1 MARSA
6 CAYVS
11 IPETSRKAFMGKRR
25 RSGRSR
31 TTSTAKAEPKAG
43 DASKSLR
50 PEKPAKRPLWRS
62 MSGLAGKKLVFV
74 VGLILTVLITNAV
87 SAFTNAKI
95 LPWYRTATGQP
106 PLAAQAFE
114 EWSVSDT
121 VDRVIPPGENSELK
135 SVLAAEPAQ
144 AQSAGI
150 AVGTLKAHLVVQ
162 AEDTTVTIVGMK
174 LVAHRLKPVTDGTLI
189 FTGSQGGGKAIQLYF
204 DADLPDSVGMDS
216 DGDDYFADGSYVTL
230 QPGEATEFDL
240 QVKAKSYYS
249 QFTFLITVF
258 ADGRLS
264 EVPVTDRG
272 QPFQIAAPSR
282 QYGAVYTVPLN
293 SPDLRWVRM
302 SSGVFC
308 QQNPGVCA

>member
-1 MARSA
+1 MR
-6 CAYVS
+6 
-11 IPETSRKAFMGKRR
+11 KRR
-25 RSGRSR
+25 RSGKSR
-31 TTSTAKAEPKAG
+31 TTNRAKAEPKEPTAEPEAK
-43 DASKSLR
+43 DASK
-50 PEKPAKRPLWRS
+50 PPQPKKPLWRS

-74 VGLILTVLITNAV
+74 VGLTLTILITNAV

-95 LPWYRTATGQP
+95 LPWYRTATGQS

-121 VDRVIPPGENSELK
+121 VDRVIPLSENSELK
-135 SVLAAEPAQ
+135 SVLASGAAH
-144 AQSAGI
+144 AQSVGI
-150 AVGTLKAHLVVQ
+150 AVGTAKAHLIVQ

-174 LVAHRLKPVTDGTLI
+174 LVAHRLKPTADGTLI
-189 FTGSQGGGKAIQLYF
+189 FSASQGGGKAIQLYF
-204 DADLPDSVGMDS
+204 DADSPDSVGKDT

-240 QVKAKSYYS
+240 QVVAKSYYS

-264 EVPVTDRG
+264 EVPVTDKG
-272 QPFQIAAPSR
+272 QPFQIAPPSR
-282 QYGAVYTVPLN
+282 QYGAVYTVPVN
-293 SPDLRWVRM
+293 APDRRWVRM

-308 QQNPGVCA
+308 RQNPGVCAS

>member
-1 MARSA
+1 
-6 CAYVS
+6 
-11 IPETSRKAFMGKRR
+11 MGKRR

-31 TTSTAKAEPKAG
+31 TTSTAKAGSKAE
-43 DASKSLR
+43 DSSKSPQ
-50 PEKPAKRPLWRS
+50 PEKPAKKPFWRS
-62 MSGLAGKKLVFV
+62 MSRLAGKKLVLV

-121 VDRVIPPGENSELK
+121 LDRVIPPNEKSELK
-135 SVLAAEPAQ
+135 GVLAGGPSD

-150 AVGTLKAHLVVQ
+150 AVGILKAHLVVQ

-174 LVAHRLKPVTDGTLI
+174 LVAHRLKPVADGTLV
-189 FTGSQGGGKAIQLYF
+189 FAGTQGGGKAIQLYF
-204 DADLPDSVGMDS
+204 DADSPDAVGKDS

-240 QVKAKSYYS
+240 QVKAMGYYS
-249 QFTFLITVF
+249 QFTFLITIF

-264 EVPVTDRG
+264 EVPVTDSG

-282 QYGAVYTVPLN
+282 QYSAVYTVPLN

-308 QQNPGVCA
+308 QQNPGVCAS